1 MAKVLALFDL
11 VPGWLWAL
19 VLAVATVHGQLAEL
33 SEARA
38 VAQAA
43 QARLELTGAQLQ
55 ATKDMAAA
63 RGRAEAKEATLKGQF
78 QETIDALTTSRAAD
92 AGRIAGLAGR
102 LQQYARPIA
111 CHPGGAAAGAGAGA
125 AGGGDGNA
133 SAGLPGVAG
142 GDLVILDGQARLEL
156 AQFAVSARDTGETLT
171 LCRLLLRAAWQA
183 TN

>member
-33 SEARA
+33 GEARA

-43 QARLELTGAQLQ
+43 QARLELTSAQLQ
-55 ATKDMAAA
+55 ATKDLAAA

-111 CHPGGAAAGAGAGA
+111 CHPSGAAAGAGAGA
-125 AGGGDGNA
+125 APAAEVMDTPVPDYLA
-133 SAGLPGVAG
+133 WLAGYKLTVFGVLARG
-142 GDLVILDGQARLEL
+142 VQA
-156 AQFAVSARDTGETLT
+156 
-171 LCRLLLRAAWQA
+171 LRAFFA
-183 TN
+183 